1 MKLSTL
7 NLVISII
14 CVLFTTIV
22 HCTEFENPYKVL
34 GISKTASNEEIKKA
48 YKSLVK
54 IWHPDKN
61 SAPEANEKFMS
72 IKQAYELLSN
82 PLKKERFDKYGTVD
96 ETHQNDFHNHFHQ
109 FKSYFQHFNE
119 YSYQG
124 FQEEEKFLS
133 KHRISY
139 RYYSN
144 NILPKTYKKPYLI
157 YAYSSYCYIC
167 FKKAS
172 IWKDAVQDL
181 EPLGYGIATVNDVF
195 DGDLLDNLRVPS
207 LPSILVVVEGRIIH
221 FRTESSLLDS
231 KMIRHFALNAIP
243 THFITRINDYPALRR
258 FLDQWE
264 VSNKIS
270 ILILSQKENPRMRHL
285 LNAMQFSTFA
295 KFGYFYLTDSTDSKA
310 IKSALNIQYSNHDHI
325 MIFNDNPQNGPVARL
340 VLNSGSKRQEMEQII
355 NLINHHK
362 FLSMPRISSTEY
374 FDEICPVSSRSY
386 KQICVILPVM
396 ESDAD
401 KDFIKTFRR
410 FVIGF
415 KNTLHN
421 ENFHFSYIY
430 INQQW
435 DFMEKF
441 TDLITPSD
449 NEKDGKTIDILVLW
463 RYENDRTKVM
473 WLPDAWTNDESKIS
487 IFADSLLNNLDKVV
501 AGSLKLTKTAKIIP
515 LKDEYYPSWFTRFSH
530 NTIRAIEMFWYHFTK
545 KEALPVLSATFT
557 FIFILFIGYL
567 LNYLKPSLNKTKV
580 GEKDKNK
587 NVSTEYNWHPDD
599 PKISKKGTLDGSRQV
614 LTKEQKCWK
623 DMEPLLHELR
633 AETYYGMIR
642 LLKPG
647 CRSLVILVDEE
658 SKDILLKQFA
668 TYVWPLRNNKTFS
681 FGYLMVNKNL
691 SFFRLLLEH
700 TLPAQEGDGTNV
712 KNSMVNRLKD
722 INPKQTLGTVIAIC
736 GWKLYFSMYHPMH
749 VNPRR
754 RDVLGFD
761 DSDEYTESE
770 NEYENNTTDGRSRR
784 HLLRH
789 VKKNCAIKLEEV
801 LDGLPNWIDRVLEG
815 SIRRYY
821 IPEWP
826 ENLK

>member
-1 MKLSTL
+1 MKISSF
-7 NLVISII
+7 NLLLLTFFGIFGFFI
-14 CVLFTTIV
+14 
-22 HCTEFENPYKVL
+22 HCHENENPYNIL
-34 GISKTASNEEIKKA
+34 GISRSASLEEIKRS

-61 SAPEANEKFMS
+61 SAPEANEKFMA
-72 IKQAYELLSN
+72 IKQAYEILSN
-82 PLKKERFDKYGTVD
+82 PLKKERFDKFGTFD
-96 ETHQNDFHNHFHQ
+96 DSPKNDFNNHFNQ
-109 FKSYFQHFNE
+109 FRSYFQHFNDFA
-119 YSYQG
+119 YQG

-157 YAYSSYCYIC
+157 FAYSSYCYIC
-167 FKKAS
+167 FKKATIFKS
-172 IWKDAVQDL
+172 VVEDI

-221 FRTESSLLDS
+221 FRPESSIIDA
-231 KMIRHFALNAIP
+231 KMIRHFALTAIP
-243 THFITRINDYPALRR
+243 THFIVKIYDYSALRR

-264 VSNKIS
+264 TSNKIS
-270 ILILSQKENPRMRHL
+270 VLILSQKENPRMRHL
-285 LNAMQFSTFA
+285 LNAMQFSSFA
-295 KFGYFYLTDSTDSKA
+295 RFGYFYLTDSTDSHA
-310 IKSALNIQYSNHDHI
+310 IRTALNIQYSTYDHV
-325 MIFNDNPQNGPVARL
+325 MIFNDNPQNGPVAKL
-340 VLNSGSKRQEMEQII
+340 TLSSGISKRQEMEQII

-362 FLSMPRISSTEY
+362 FLSMPRISSTDY
-374 FDEICPVSSRSY
+374 FEEICPVSSRSY
-386 KQICVILPVM
+386 KKICVILPVM
-396 ESDAD
+396 DSDTD
-401 KDFIKTFRR
+401 KNFITTFRR

-421 ENFHFSYIY
+421 ENLRFSYIY

-441 TDLITPSD
+441 IDLITPSD
-449 NEKDGKTIDILVLW
+449 IEKDGKTIDILVLW
-463 RYENDRTKVM
+463 RHEADKTKVM
-473 WLPDAWTNDESKIS
+473 WLPDAWTNEESKIS
-487 IFADSLLNNLDKVV
+487 MYADSLLKNLDKVIT
-501 AGSLKLTKTAKIIP
+501 GSLKLSKTARIVQ

-567 LNYLKPSLNKTKV
+567 LNYMKPSTNKTRV
-580 GEKDKNK
+580 GEKDKNM
-587 NVSTEYNWHPDD
+587 STEYNWHPDD
-599 PKISKKGTLDGSRQV
+599 PKISKKNDGNRQI
-614 LTKEQKCWK
+614 LTKQQRCWK

-668 TYVWPLRNNKTFS
+668 THVWPLRNNKTFS

-700 TLPAQEGDGTNV
+700 TLPAQEEGSSAIG
-712 KNSMVNRLKD
+712 NSMANRLKD

-749 VNPRR
+749 VNPKR

-761 DSDEYTESE
+761 DSDEYTDSE
-770 NEYENNTTDGRSRR
+770 DEYETSTDDGRSRKR
-784 HLLRH
+784 LLRNIKRH
-789 VKKNCAIKLEEV
+789 HTIKLDEV